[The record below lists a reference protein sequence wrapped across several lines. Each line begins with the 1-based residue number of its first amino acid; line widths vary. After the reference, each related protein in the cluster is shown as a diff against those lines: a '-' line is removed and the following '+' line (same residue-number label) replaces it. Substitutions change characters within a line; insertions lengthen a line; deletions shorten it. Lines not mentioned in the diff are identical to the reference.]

1 MEIQA
6 AWEGWAMVRSGSGKG
21 AAGVTQVMG
30 SSGFAVL
37 QRQEVLREG
46 AEGLAGPCPIPAPSP
61 PSVLVLMG
69 WGLLLGFYK

>member
-1 MEIQA
+1 
-6 AWEGWAMVRSGSGKG
+6 MVRSGSGKG

-46 AEGLAGPCPIPAPSP
+46 TEGLAGPCPIPAPSP